1 MNAPAELTA
10 DTAARRTA
18 YLTEVLPLL
27 YPQPC
32 RIALPRT
39 RSVPQPTRSF
49 VVLPDLRR
57 ARLLAPLGSTRVTV
71 GAVRRYSEPQSL
83 TSKMKRSAVT
93 AALRTG
99 ASAVLLRDRIRVS
112 APDDAD
118 HIESY
123 LAGLLG
129 VRLTPSVHIGPAR
142 ANRKPVLQLLDDA
155 GRSIAFVKIG
165 VNDLTR
171 GLVRTEAR
179 AMLTLAQAGLR
190 HLRIPAV
197 LGTGQWHGNELV
209 AASALPIDASRVPL
223 RHETLAAAMREVCG
237 VAGVRR
243 QPLAESE
250 YWARLR
256 ARLGGLTDVEDGRTL
271 AAAARDLVGRTG
283 AQRIDFGCW
292 HGDWT
297 PWNMTS
303 TSEGLLVW
311 DWERFGTEVPVGFDP
326 LHYRLQAAIVRDGR
340 DPRDA
345 VADLL
350 TMCGPLLY
358 GFGVPGGSARTTTLL
373 YLIDL
378 AARYLADRQAEAGAR
393 LGVLGTWLLP
403 ELVAAVAAVPDVEG
417 CR

>member
-1 MNAPAELTA
+1 MHVPAEMTA
-10 DTAARRTA
+10 DAAARRTA

-32 RIALPRT
+32 RIGLPRT
-39 RSVPQPTRSF
+39 RTVRRPTRSF

-71 GAVRRYSEPQSL
+71 GAVRRYSEPQSTL
-83 TSKMKRSAVT
+83 SVLKRSAV
-93 AALRTG
+93 AAAMRTR
-99 ASAVLLRDRIRVS
+99 ASGVLLRDRIRVD
-112 APDDAD
+112 APHDAD

-123 LAGLLG
+123 LGGLLG

-155 GRSIAFVKIG
+155 GRSIAFVKLG
-165 VNDLTR
+165 TNELTR
-171 GLVRTEAR
+171 GLVRAESR
-179 AMLTLAQAGLR
+179 AMLTLAAARLR
-190 HLRIPAV
+190 HLRVPKV
-197 LGTGQWHGNELV
+197 LGTGSWHGHELV
-209 AASALPIDASRVPL
+209 AASALPIDAARVPL
-223 RHETLAAAMREVCG
+223 HHETLAAAMREVCG

-243 QPLAESE
+243 EPLARSD
-250 YWARLR
+250 YWVRLR
-256 ARLGGLTDVEDGRTL
+256 ARLGELTGEEDGRTL
-271 AAAARDLVGRTG
+271 AAAAHDLVDRVG

-297 PWNMTS
+297 PWNMTA
-303 TSEGLLVW
+303 TTDGLLVW

-326 LHYRLQAAIVRDGR
+326 LHYRLQSAIVRDGK
-340 DPRDA
+340 DPRVA
-345 VADLL
+345 VADCL

-378 AARYLADRQAEAGAR
+378 AARYLTDRQAQAGAR
-393 LGVLGTWLLP
+393 LGVLGSWLLP
-403 ELVAAVAAVPDVEG
+403 ELVAAIAAVPDLEG
-417 CR
+417 SR